1 MINAVLGQALCIP
14 AELAIN
20 HILKHD
26 PAAIAALGR
35 HQGRLLGIK
44 VIGGTNITVR
54 LLDNGIQLGM
64 SSDHVDTEV
73 TLSGSMKDFIGLAR
87 AEDKASE
94 LINSNIDMDGDTEL
108 ALAVTRI
115 VQKLGIDWEAVIS
128 PVTGG
133 VIAHQLGKG
142 FRNLLGWGRT
152 TSATYRQA
160 GKDYLEDEA
169 RLITPEP
176 LARQFS
182 NDVDELRLATDRLSA
197 RIAQLQQHATTN
209 KE

>member
-1 MINAVLGQALCIP
+1 MVNAVLGQALCVP

-20 HILKHD
+20 RLLKHD
-26 PAAIAALGR
+26 AAAIAALGR
-35 HQGRLLGIK
+35 HQGRFLGIK
-44 VIGGTNITVR
+44 VIGFANITVR

-64 SSDHVDTEV
+64 SDHVDTEV
-73 TLSGSMKDFIGLAR
+73 TLSGSMKDFIHLAR

-115 VQKLGIDWEAVIS
+115 VQKLDIDWEAVIS

-142 FRNLLGWGRT
+142 VRNLLGWGRT

-160 GKDYLEDEA
+160 GKDYLEDET

-176 LARQFS
+176 LVRQFS

-197 RIAQLQQHATTN
+197 RIAQLQQHATN

>member
-1 MINAVLGQALCIP
+1 MVNAVLGQALCIP

-20 HILKHD
+20 NILKHD
-26 PAAIAALGR
+26 AATIAALGR
-35 HQGRLLGIK
+35 HQGRLLGITI
-44 VIGGTNITVR
+44 VGVANVTVR
-54 LLDNGIQLGM
+54 LLDNDIQLGM

-115 VQKLGIDWEAVIS
+115 VQKLDIDWEAVIS

-142 FRNLLGWGRT
+142 LRSMFGWGRT

-197 RIAQLQQHATTN
+197 RIAQLQQQATN